1 MIMTLISIELYKIFK
16 KWRTYIGF
24 IAFGVFIPLMIYAIN
39 LSGNYYVR
47 NLDRQLGDDFLIT
60 GNLLNGY
67 FVSFIILQA
76 MIIHVPFFITLVG
89 GDLFA
94 GEGTAGTYRML
105 LSRPVKR
112 GEVVYTKFTA
122 GYIYAFVFTLFFAVI
137 SLLPSLYFL
146 GTGDLIVAFDKL
158 LVIPKK
164 DLWWRFLLAYG
175 SAFISMCV
183 VVSLSSMFSSFVN
196 NAIGPI
202 IATMAVIVIFTIVS
216 ELPFEFF
223 EKLSPYLFT
232 RYMVVW
238 LSFFDNPID
247 WQEILKSIG
256 ILILHCFIFFGVTY
270 ITFTRKD
277 ILS

>member
-47 NLDRQLGDDFLIT
+47 NLNRQLGDDFLIT

-112 GEVVYTKFTA
+112 GEVVFTKFTA

-146 GTGDLIVAFDKL
+146 GMGDLIVAFDKL

-202 IATMAVIVIFTIVS
+202 IATMAVIVIFTIVG

-256 ILILHCFIFFGVTY
+256 ILILHCFVFFGVTY

>member
-1 MIMTLISIELYKIFK
+1 MIKTLISIELYKIFK

-47 NLDRQLGDDFLIT
+47 NLNQQLGDDFLII

-112 GEVVYTKFTA
+112 GEVVFTKFTA
-122 GYIYAFVFTLFFAVI
+122 GYIYAFFFTLFFAVI

-146 GTGDLIVAFDKL
+146 DTGDLIVAFDKL

-216 ELPFEFF
+216 ELPIEFF

-232 RYMVVW
+232 HYMVVW
-238 LSFFDNPID
+238 LNFFDNPID
-247 WQEILKSIG
+247 WQETLKSIG
-256 ILILHCFIFFGVTY
+256 ILILHCFVFFGVTY
-270 ITFTRKD
+270 ITFTKKD